1 MTFYT
6 RLAATSSRLLKKF
19 GQTATW
25 SHDNDDGTFNPATGV
40 MTGVTTTAYTAS
52 GALLD
57 FDTKRVDGD
66 SIRST
71 DKRFIIEVGSKPEV
85 SDIVTVDSI
94 AYQTMKIRETN
105 PAGTPVIYEL
115 QLRS

>member
-1 MTFYT
+1 VTFYT

-40 MTGVTTTAYTAS
+40 MSGGTTTAYTAS

-57 FDTKRVDGD
+57 FDTNRVDGE

-71 DKRFIIEVGSKPEV
+71 DKRFIIEAGSKPEV
-85 SDIVTVDSI
+85 SDIVTVDSVS
-94 AYQTMKIRETN
+94 YQTVSIRETN

>member
-1 MTFYT
+1 VTLYT
-6 RLAATSSRLLKKF
+6 RLADTSSRLLKKL

-71 DKRFIIEVGSKPEV
+71 DKRFIIEAGSKPELNDV
-85 SDIVTVDSI
+85 VTVDSV
-94 AYQTMKIRETN
+94 AYQTVSIRETN

>member
-1 MTFYT
+1 
-6 RLAATSSRLLKKF
+6 
-19 GQTATW
+19 
-25 SHDNDDGTFNPATGV
+25 

-71 DKRFIIEVGSKPEV
+71 DKRFIIEAGSKPELNDV
-85 SDIVTVDSI
+85 VTVDSV
-94 AYQTMKIRETN
+94 AYQTVSIRETN

>member
-40 MTGVTTTAYTAS
+40 MSGGTTTAYTAS

-57 FDTKRVDGD
+57 FDTNRIDGD

-85 SDIVTVDSI
+85 SDIVTVDSVS
-94 AYQTMKIRETN
+94 YQTVSIRETN
-105 PAGTPVIYEL
+105 LAGTPVIYEL

>member
-6 RLAATSSRLLKKF
+6 RLASTSSRLLKKF
-19 GQTATW
+19 GQTASW

-40 MTGVTTTAYTAS
+40 MSGGTTTAYTAL

-57 FDTKRVDGD
+57 FVTNRVDGE

-71 DKRFIIEVGSKPEV
+71 DKRFIIEAGSKPEV
-85 SDIVTVDSI
+85 SDIVTVDSV
-94 AYQTMKIRETN
+94 AYQTVSIRETN